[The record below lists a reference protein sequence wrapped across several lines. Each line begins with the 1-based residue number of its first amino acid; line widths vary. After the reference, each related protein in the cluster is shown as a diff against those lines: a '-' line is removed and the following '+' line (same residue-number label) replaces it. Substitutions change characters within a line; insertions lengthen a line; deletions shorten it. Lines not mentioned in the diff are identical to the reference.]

1 MKNRYLSSVWMKL
14 VATREGKNFLH
25 QSIKEF
31 FSQWANGSVL
41 KKVTAMVVLSCIKPF
56 VRATPTDKTIQE
68 ILDDETWWQELADSI
83 LHTVAVNDMAVLK
96 QYADTISTH
105 APTVA
110 GKVAGEIWMY
120 PAKVVTLLACIP
132 SVANCTI
139 RCANEALQPMNNQ
152 APDLLADVVHSLIK
166 EIDSESLGCMANQLC
181 ELIRKFDTGDELI
194 KESASTPFEQSVKT
208 IANAVLEKLDEKT
221 KQQFFYSLLSLKNKI
236 TGGLVESLKEHPD
249 ILSMLINGIILRKL
263 HTIQTARTVLNNYRI
278 QENMTDFPVEEI
290 AHFCND
296 LLRFIV
302 SLHSSNKPLF
312 DSIINRFAHALDTS
326 AFQDFITQAGG
337 DCFTALKPMLLNM
350 FPFVLTCWT
359 ELIQEEDETMQ
370 QARKAFARALLKDVE
385 ADNV

>member
-68 ILDDETWWQELADSI
+68 ILDDETWWQELADII

>member
-31 FSQWANGSVL
+31 FTQWANDSVL
-41 KKVTAMVVLSCIKPF
+41 KKVTAMVVLFCIKPF

-68 ILDDETWWQELADSI
+68 ILDDETWWQELSERL
-83 LHTVAVNDMAVLK
+83 LHTIAEHDMAMVK
-96 QYADTISTH
+96 HYADAVSTH
-105 APTVA
+105 APDVA
-110 GKVAGEIWMY
+110 RKVAGDIWMY
-120 PAKVVTLLACIP
+120 PAKVLTLFACIP

-152 APDLLADVVHSLIK
+152 APDLLADVVNSLIK

-194 KESASTPFEQSVKT
+194 KESASTPFEKSVKT
-208 IANAVLEKLDEKT
+208 IANTVLEKLDEKT

-236 TGGLVESLKEHPD
+236 TGGLLESLKEHPD
-249 ILSMLINGIILRKL
+249 ILSILINGIILSKL
-263 HTIQTARTVLNNYRI
+263 HNIQTARTALSNYRI
-278 QENMTDFPVEEI
+278 QKNMTDFPVEEI

-296 LLRFIV
+296 LLRFVV
-302 SLHSSNKPLF
+302 SVHSTNKPLF
-312 DSIINRFAHALDTS
+312 DSMINRFAHALDTS

-337 DCFTALKPMLLNM
+337 DCFTALKPVLGYV

-370 QARKAFARALLKDVE
+370 QARKTFARALLKDVE

>member
-110 GKVAGEIWMY
+110 GKVTGEIWMY